1 MNDGQRFGQ
10 NLYFSYLDKKS
21 LATVPVDEWHGEI
34 VQYHYVCIHLNP
46 LPGYNSQI
54 FRAVEIFMEKNYT
67 HGFLTRIVRM
77 GGNVVITQLW
87 FGLIQPMLVAA
98 ITFARKDLKS

>member
-1 MNDGQRFGQ
+1 MYPFEPISNG
-10 NLYFSYLDKKS
+10 
-21 LATVPVDEWHGEI
+21 
-34 VQYHYVCIHLNP
+34 P

-54 FRAVEIFMEKNYT
+54 FRAVEIFMGKNYT

-98 ITFARKDLKS
+98 ITFARKDSKP